1 MTDVLLFGAFPYV
14 AVVLLVVISVLRYR
28 WNAFTISSLSSQFL
42 ESRRL
47 FWGSVPFHLGILSLF
62 FGHLLGFL
70 LPTHIIAWNSVPLR
84 LLILELTGLVS
95 ALLFGVGL
103 VLLILRR
110 ATEPRLK
117 VVTTW
122 VDLLVYAVLLFQ
134 VVTGLWISLGLRWGS
149 SWYTQIAVPYLRSL
163 VVFQPELKWVQ
174 GLPWIVKLHILGAFS
189 LFTVFSFTRL
199 MHVLVA
205 PIPYLWRRTQLVL
218 WNRDRRAIRDA
229 NARG

>member
-62 FGHLLGFL
+62 FGHLIGFL
-70 LPTHIIAWNSVPLR
+70 LPSHIIAWNSVPLR

-95 ALLFGVGL
+95 ALLFGTGL
-103 VLLILRR
+103 VLLMVRR
-110 ATEPRLK
+110 ASEPRLK

-122 VDLLVYAVLLFQ
+122 VDLLVYGVLLFQ
-134 VVTGLWISLGLRWGS
+134 VVTGLWIALGLRWGS

-163 VVFQPELKWVQ
+163 MIFQPELKWVQ

-205 PIPYLWRRTQLVL
+205 PLPYLWRRTQLVL